1 MRKYLSKHEFCAKM
15 PLLNTG
21 TVFLLNSFKQ
31 FPHANNIGKNL
42 WNDRNWSPKKSTH
55 SLLKARTLINIS
67 IFIASTSDMMALSS
81 NWPLFS
87 FEMFFKIL
95 PIWCIN
101 ENTLRIVDTLYIAQC
116 YLFSPKYQG
125 EKIPKFGQ
133 RGKERW
139 NLLFYTPLRANN
151 PPLPVLAP
159 SRPSKHDKDSRTW
172 VFSIFLS
179 GKMPTL

>member
-1 MRKYLSKHEFCAKM
+1 MNILMRKYLSKHEFCAKM

-116 YLFSPKYQG
+116 YVFSPKYRVFLKKVLHKR
-125 EKIPKFGQ
+125 EECKK
-133 RGKERW
+133 KWRW
-139 NLLFYTPLRANN
+139 
-151 PPLPVLAP
+151 P
-159 SRPSKHDKDSRTW
+159 SRKIKIWYKVNHIL
-172 VFSIFLS
+172 VFIS
-179 GKMPTL
+179 P

>member
-1 MRKYLSKHEFCAKM
+1 MNFAQRCLFWTQAQFSCSIRSKNFLMR
-15 PLLNTG
+15 
-21 TVFLLNSFKQ
+21 
-31 FPHANNIGKNL
+31 IGWVKICRMIGIGHQSNQ
-42 WNDRNWSPKKSTH
+42 STH